1 MSKTTPSKATL
12 SIWGGET
19 EHELY
24 ERSTQVPVVHSVSFG
39 YKDID
44 TWHAVAL
51 EKEEGHIY
59 SRNSN
64 PTVRAFEDKVK
75 ELEGT
80 EAATSFSCGMA
91 AISNTFGTF
100 LRPGDRVVSIKDSYG
115 GTNKLFTEFL
125 PPMGIEVT
133 LCNTTDHEEI
143 EAEVAKS
150 CKILYLETPTNP
162 TVKIVDIERLSKAAK
177 AVGAL
182 VVVDNTFAT
191 PINTNPLALGADI
204 VIHSASKFLGG
215 HADALGGV
223 ACGSSELVKKL
234 YHYREINGATLA
246 PMDAYSLLRGMKTL
260 SLRVE
265 RQNQSAMTIAK
276 WLQQHPLVEQVNYPG
291 LETHVHHDVAKKQMR
306 GFGGMLSFSVKGGL
320 NAIKLF
326 LPQLK
331 YAHMAANLG
340 CVETVVGPPVVTSH
354 VECTAEE
361 RAAAGIP
368 EGLVRYS
375 TGIEDAED
383 LIADLEQALATIK
396 NKSGKL

>member
-75 ELEGT
+75 ELEGA

-143 EAEVAKS
+143 ETEVAKN

-331 YAHMAANLG
+331 YAHMAANLC

-375 TGIEDAED
+375 TGIEDVED